1 MTQRPGLR
9 SAANRKIAGKLEPIP
24 RAGEGDAVLRAPG
37 VIGYHMGRRVCWVP
51 LRLADNAKHA

>member
-24 RAGEGDAVLRAPG
+24 RAGEGEAVLRAIG
-37 VIGYHMGRRVCWVP
+37 VMGYHSGLRVCWVQ
-51 LRLADNAKHA
+51 LRLEDNAKNA